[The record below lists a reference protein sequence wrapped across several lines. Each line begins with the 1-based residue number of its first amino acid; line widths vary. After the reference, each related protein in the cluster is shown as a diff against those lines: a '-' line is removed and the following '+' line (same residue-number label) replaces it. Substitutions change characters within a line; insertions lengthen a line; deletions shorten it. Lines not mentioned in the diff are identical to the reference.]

1 MKATPL
7 EKILFGLVVA
17 LIVMA
22 IVLPFVPDF
31 LLTLS

>member
-7 EKILFGLVVA
+7 EKILFILIVA

-22 IVLPFVPDF
+22 IVIPFIPNF
-31 LLTLS
+31 LLTLN